1 MEYLKYLFIFIPLS
15 FIINNILYLFI
26 IYDYFILDFLQVL
39 LDDSNFMADSLASII
54 KLYVAGDITEGTAS
68 IVIVLEKVMWDIYA
82 KD

>member
-1 MEYLKYLFIFIPLS
+1 
-15 FIINNILYLFI
+15 
-26 IYDYFILDFLQVL
+26 
-39 LDDSNFMADSLASII
+39 MADSLASII